1 MRIVD
6 AFGSGR
12 PPVISFEFFPPR
24 TPEAETR
31 LFETVARLAPLR
43 PSFVSVTYGAG
54 GTTRRLTRDIVTR
67 IKREIGLEAM
77 AHLTCLDHTADE
89 LAEILDALTA
99 AGIENV
105 LALRGDPPKGQT
117 TFTPTPGGFAHG
129 SELAAFIRDRW
140 DVCIVSAAYPE
151 KHLEAPDLETDLRHL
166 KEKVESG
173 ARILIT
179 QLFFEPQTYFAFVER
194 ARAAG
199 IGVPIV
205 PGIMPITNVSQIE
218 RFTSMCG
225 ASIPASLRELL
236 AGARDDDAAVTAIG
250 IEWARDQ
257 CRALLAGGAPGLH
270 FYTLNRSHSTQEI
283 LGLLRDEG
291 RV

>member
-1 MRIVD
+1 MRIAD
-6 AFGSGR
+6 AFGPGR
-12 PPVISFEFFPPR
+12 PPVISFEFFPPK

-31 LFETVARLAPLR
+31 LFETVAQLAPLR
-43 PSFVSVTYGAG
+43 PTFVSVTYGAG
-54 GTTRRLTRDIVTR
+54 GATRRLTRDIVVR
-67 IKREIGLEAM
+67 IKRDIGIEAM
-77 AHLTCLDHTADE
+77 AHLTCLGHTAGE
-89 LAEILDALTA
+89 LAEILDGLTA

-129 SELAAFIRDRW
+129 AELTGFIRGRW
-140 DVCIVSAAYPE
+140 AVCIVGAAYPE
-151 KHLEAPDLETDLRHL
+151 KHLEAPDPETDLRHL
-166 KEKVESG
+166 TEKVANG
-173 ARILIT
+173 AQVLIT
-179 QLFFEPQTYFAFVER
+179 QLFFEPQMYFAFVER

-225 ASIPASLRELL
+225 ASIPASLRDLL
-236 AGARDDDAAVTAIG
+236 AGVRDDDAAVTAVG

-257 CRALLAGGAPGLH
+257 CRALLEGGAPGLH
-270 FYTLNRSHSTQEI
+270 FYTLNRSHSTREI
-283 LGLLRDEG
+283 LGLLRADG

>member
-1 MRIVD
+1 MRIAD
-6 AFGSGR
+6 AFGPGR

-24 TPEAETR
+24 TPEAEGR
-31 LFETVARLAPLR
+31 LFDTVTKLAPLR
-43 PSFVSVTYGAG
+43 PTFVSVTYGAG
-54 GTTRRLTRDIVTR
+54 GTTRRLTRDIVAR
-67 IKREIGLEAM
+67 IKREIGIEAM
-77 AHLTCLDHTADE
+77 AHLTCVGHTAAE
-89 LAEILDALTA
+89 LAEILDDLTA

-129 SELAAFIRDRW
+129 SELAAFINGRW
-140 DVCIVSAAYPE
+140 DVCIVGAAYPE
-151 KHLEAPDLETDLRHL
+151 KHLESPDLETDLRSL
-166 KEKVESG
+166 TYKVDAG
-173 ARILIT
+173 ACLLIT
-179 QLFFEPQTYFAFVER
+179 QLFFEPATYFAFVER

-218 RFTSMCG
+218 RFTTMCG
-225 ASIPASLRELL
+225 ATIPASLRDLL
-236 AGARDDDAAVTAIG
+236 GGVRDDEDAVTAIG

-257 CRALLAGGAPGLH
+257 CRALLEGGAPGLH

-283 LGLLRDEG
+283 LGLLRAEG

>member
-1 MRIVD
+1 MRIAD
-6 AFGSGR
+6 AFGPGK
-12 PPVISFEFFPPR
+12 PPVISFEFFPPK

-31 LFETVARLAPLR
+31 LFDTVTQLAPLR
-43 PSFVSVTYGAG
+43 PTFVSVTYGAG
-54 GTTRRLTRDIVTR
+54 GTTRRLTRDIVAR
-67 IKREIGLEAM
+67 IKRDIGIEAM
-77 AHLTCLDHTADE
+77 AHLSCLGHTAAE

-129 SELAAFIRDRW
+129 SELAAFIRSRW
-140 DVCIVSAAYPE
+140 DVCIVGAAYPE
-151 KHLEAPDLETDLRHL
+151 THVESPDLETDLRYT
-166 KEKVESG
+166 KRKVEAG
-173 ARILIT
+173 AAALIT
-179 QLFFEPQTYFAFVER
+179 QLFFEPATYFAFVER

-205 PGIMPITNVSQIE
+205 PGIMPITNVSQLE

-236 AGARDDDAAVTAIG
+236 AGVRDDDAAVTAIG

-257 CRALLAGGAPGLH
+257 CRALLEGGAPGLH
-270 FYTLNRSHSTQEI
+270 FYTLNRSHSTREI
-283 LGLLRDEG
+283 LGLLRAEG

>member
-6 AFGSGR
+6 AFGAGK
-12 PPVISFEFFPPR
+12 PPTISFEFFPPR
-24 TPEAETR
+24 TPEAEAR
-31 LFETVARLAPLR
+31 LFDTVAQLAPLK
-43 PSFVSVTYGAG
+43 PTYVSVTYGAG
-54 GTTRRLTRDIVTR
+54 GSTRKLTRDIVVR
-67 IKREIGLEAM
+67 IKRDIGIEAM
-77 AHLTCLDHTADE
+77 AHLTCAGHTRDE
-89 LAEILDALTA
+89 LAEILDDLTA

-105 LALRGDPPKGQT
+105 LALRGDPPRGQAV
-117 TFTPTPGGFAHG
+117 FTPTPGGFAHG
-129 SELAAFIRDRW
+129 AELAAFINGRW

-151 KHLEAPDLETDLRHL
+151 KHLEATDFDTDLRYL
-166 KEKVESG
+166 KEKVGNG
-173 ARILIT
+173 AKVLIT
-179 QLFFEPQTYFAFVER
+179 QLFFEPQLYFDFVAR

-199 IGVPIV
+199 IDVPIL

-225 ASIPASLRELL
+225 ATIPASLRQLL
-236 AGARDDDAAVTAIG
+236 AGVRDDEDAVTARG

-257 CRALLAGGAPGLH
+257 CRALLEGGAPGLH

-283 LGLLRDEG
+283 VGLLRAVG